1 VAIDQ
6 GGGRVG
12 GVRGVE
18 LVQEMRESYLVYAM
32 SVIVARALPDVRDGL
47 KPVQRRILYAMQD
60 QGMTPGASHQKCAAI
75 VGEVLKNYHPHGDIS
90 VYDTLVRLAQPWVM
104 RYPLVDGQGNF
115 GSPEGDPAAA
125 YRYTEARMAPIA
137 AEMLADIEKETVDF
151 IDNYAATKQEP
162 SVLPAAMPNLLVNG
176 ASGIAVG
183 MATSIP
189 PHNLTEVCNG
199 LVQLIDNPESSTEEL
214 MKLIPG
220 PDFPTGGIIY
230 ARDLAQVYGT
240 GHGRVVQRARVIFEE
255 SKAGREQIIV
265 TELPYQVNPSRVLQT
280 IAELVNERKL
290 EGIADL
296 RNETGRREGTRLVI
310 ELKRDAR
317 PYTVLNNLYKHTQLQ
332 STFSCILLALVDGR
346 PQVLSLRNILQHYL
360 EYRREVV
367 ERRTRHDLERA
378 RERAHIVEGLRIALQ
393 NLDEVIRL
401 IRAASDEATAQRQ
414 LEGRFNLSD
423 RQSKAIVDMR
433 LGRLTRLER
442 DKLEAEHAELLER
455 MTALEAILATRERLM
470 GVVREEL
477 LALRK
482 KYGDERRTEIT
493 YGDIELNEEDLI
505 PREQVVVTLTHRGY
519 IKRTPVTDYRS
530 QRRGGKGVMGAKRVG
545 EEDYVEHLQVAST
558 HSDMLFFTNRGRVFR
573 LRTHEVPDVSR
584 QAKGTAVINLVELD
598 QGERVTA
605 MLSVDAYSDETY
617 MVMATLRGHIKKT
630 PAAAYAS
637 VRRNGLIAMSLS
649 EGDEL
654 IWVRIS
660 TGGDQIL
667 LVTRQGK
674 ALRFSEKQVRP
685 MGRDTQGV
693 TAVRLRGNDL
703 VAGMDIVRPDSYVL
717 VVTQNGYGKLTPI
730 SDYPIKSRAI
740 QGVYTLDQHAISKV
754 GEIVGMN
761 IVDELSDEL
770 MLISTGGQII
780 RIPLE
785 GVRISGRQ
793 TRGVILMRLDDGDL
807 VGSIAGV
814 APPGDLEEE

>member
-1 VAIDQ
+1 MAEGQ
-6 GGGRVG
+6 GGGAG
-12 GVRGVE
+12 QLRGVE
-18 LVQEMRESYLVYAM
+18 LVSEMRESYLVYAM

-47 KPVQRRILYAMQD
+47 KPVQRRILYAMQE

-137 AEMLADIEKETVDF
+137 AEMVADIDKQTVDF
-151 IDNYAATKQEP
+151 VDNYSATKQEP
-162 SVLPAAMPNLLVNG
+162 AVLPSALPNLLVNG
-176 ASGIAVG
+176 AAGIAVG

-189 PHNLTEVCNG
+189 PHNLSEVCDG
-199 LVQLIDNPESSTEEL
+199 LVRLIDNPEASTEEL
-214 MKLIPG
+214 MRLIPG

-230 ARDLAQVYGT
+230 GKDLPQVYGT
-240 GHGRVVQRARVIFEE
+240 GHGRVVQRARVAFEE
-255 SKAGREQIIV
+255 SKSGREQIIV

-332 STFSCILLALVDGR
+332 SSFTCILLALVDGR
-346 PQVLSLRNILQHYL
+346 PQVLSLRSLLQHYL
-360 EYRREVV
+360 EHRREVV
-367 ERRTRHDLERA
+367 ERRTQHELERA
-378 RERAHIVEGLRIALQ
+378 RERAHIVEGLRICLQ

-401 IRAASDEATAQRQ
+401 IRAAPDEATAQRQ
-414 LEGRFNLSD
+414 MEERFGLTD

-442 DKLEAEHAELLER
+442 ERLEQEHRELMERIAELEEILSSRANLMAVVRAELL
-455 MTALEAILATRERLM
+455 T
-470 GVVREEL
+470 
-477 LALRK
+477 LRR
-482 KYGDERRTEIT
+482 KYGDARRTEISH
-493 YGDIELNEEDLI
+493 GDIELNEEDLI
-505 PREQVVVTLTHRGY
+505 PREQVVVTLTRRGY
-519 IKRTPVTDYRS
+519 IKRTPATDYRS
-530 QRRGGKGVMGAKRVG
+530 QRRGGKGVVGAKRVG
-545 EEDYVEHLQVAST
+545 DEDYVEFLQVAST

-573 LRTHEVPDVSR
+573 LRTHEIPDVSR
-584 QAKGTAVINLVELD
+584 QAKGTAVINLLEMD
-598 QGERVTA
+598 QGERVTS
-605 MLSVDAYSDETY
+605 MLSVDGYSEETF

-630 PAAAYAS
+630 PASAYSA
-637 VRRNGLIAMSLS
+637 VRRNGLIAMNLS

-654 IWVRIS
+654 NWVAVS
-660 TGGDQIL
+660 NGSDEIL
-667 LVTRQGK
+667 LVTRRGK
-674 ALRFSEKQVRP
+674 ALRFSERQVRP

-693 TAVRLRGNDL
+693 TGVRLQAGDL
-703 VAGMDIVRPDSYVL
+703 LAGMDLIRPGGHVL
-717 VVTQNGYGKLTPI
+717 VVTERGYGKLTPVA
-730 SDYPIKSRAI
+730 DYPVKNRAI

-754 GEIVGMN
+754 GEIVGTRM
-761 IVDELSDEL
+761 VQDLSEEL
-770 MLISTGGQII
+770 MLISTKGQII

-785 GVRISGRQ
+785 GIRISGRQ
-793 TRGVILMRLDDGDL
+793 TRGVILMRLEDSDL

-814 APPGDLEEE
+814 APPGDLEEA

>member
-1 VAIDQ
+1 MAEGQ
-6 GGGRVG
+6 GGGAG
-12 GVRGVE
+12 QLRGVE
-18 LVQEMRESYLVYAM
+18 LVTEMRESYLVYAM

-47 KPVQRRILYAMQD
+47 KPVQRRILYAMQE

-137 AEMLADIEKETVDF
+137 AEMVADIEKQTVDF
-151 IDNYAATKQEP
+151 VDNYSATKQEP
-162 SVLPAAMPNLLVNG
+162 AVLPSALPNLLVNG
-176 ASGIAVG
+176 AAGIAVG

-189 PHNLTEVCNG
+189 PHNLSEVCDG
-199 LVQLIDNPESSTEEL
+199 LVRLIDNPEASTEEL
-214 MKLIPG
+214 MRLIPG

-230 ARDLAQVYGT
+230 GKDLPQVYGT
-240 GHGRVVQRARVIFEE
+240 GHGRVVQRARVTFEE
-255 SKAGREQIIV
+255 SKSGREQIIV

-332 STFSCILLALVDGR
+332 SSFTCILLALVDGR
-346 PQVLSLRNILQHYL
+346 PQVLSLRSLLQHYL
-360 EYRREVV
+360 EHRREVV
-367 ERRTRHDLERA
+367 ERRTQHELERA
-378 RERAHIVEGLRIALQ
+378 RERAHIVEGLRICLQ

-401 IRAASDEATAQRQ
+401 IRAAPDEVTAQRQ
-414 LEGRFNLSD
+414 MEERFGLTD

-433 LGRLTRLER
+433 LDRLTRLER
-442 DKLEAEHAELLER
+442 ERLEQEHRELMERIAELEEILSSRANLMAVVRAELL
-455 MTALEAILATRERLM
+455 T
-470 GVVREEL
+470 
-477 LALRK
+477 LRR
-482 KYGDERRTEIT
+482 KYGDARRTEISH
-493 YGDIELNEEDLI
+493 GDIELNEEDLI
-505 PREQVVVTLTHRGY
+505 PREQVVVTLTRRGY
-519 IKRTPVTDYRS
+519 IKRTPATDYRS
-530 QRRGGKGVMGAKRVG
+530 QRRGGKGVVGAKRVG
-545 EEDYVEHLQVAST
+545 DEDYVEFLQVAST

-573 LRTHEVPDVSR
+573 LRTHEIPDVSR
-584 QAKGTAVINLVELD
+584 QAKGTAVINLLEMD
-598 QGERVTA
+598 QGERVTS
-605 MLSVDAYSDETY
+605 MLSVDGYSEETF

-630 PAAAYAS
+630 PASAYSA
-637 VRRNGLIAMSLS
+637 VRRNGLIAMNLS

-654 IWVRIS
+654 NWVAVS
-660 TGGDQIL
+660 NGSDEIL
-667 LVTRQGK
+667 LVTRRGK
-674 ALRFSEKQVRP
+674 ALRFSERQVRP

-693 TAVRLRGNDL
+693 TGVRLQAGDL
-703 VAGMDIVRPDSYVL
+703 LAGMDLIRPGGHVL
-717 VVTQNGYGKLTPI
+717 VVTERGYGKLTPVA
-730 SDYPIKSRAI
+730 DYPVKNRAI

-754 GEIVGMN
+754 GEIVGTRM
-761 IVDELSDEL
+761 VQDLSEEL
-770 MLISTGGQII
+770 MLISTKGQII

-785 GVRISGRQ
+785 GIRISGRQ
-793 TRGVILMRLDDGDL
+793 TRGVILMRLEDSDL

-814 APPGDLEEE
+814 APPGDLEEA

>member
-1 VAIDQ
+1 MAEGQ
-6 GGGRVG
+6 GGGAG
-12 GVRGVE
+12 QLRGVE
-18 LVQEMRESYLVYAM
+18 LVSEMRESYLVYAM

-47 KPVQRRILYAMQD
+47 KPVQRRILYAMQE

-137 AEMLADIEKETVDF
+137 AEMVADIEKQTVDF
-151 IDNYAATKQEP
+151 VDNYSATKQEP
-162 SVLPAAMPNLLVNG
+162 AVLPSALPNLLVNG
-176 ASGIAVG
+176 AAGIAVG

-189 PHNLTEVCNG
+189 PHNLSEVCDG
-199 LVQLIDNPESSTEEL
+199 LVRLIDNPEASTEEL
-214 MKLIPG
+214 MRLIPG

-230 ARDLAQVYGT
+230 GKDLPQVYGT
-240 GHGRVVQRARVIFEE
+240 GHGRVVQRARVTFEE
-255 SKAGREQIIV
+255 SKSGREQIIV

-332 STFSCILLALVDGR
+332 SSFTCILLALVDGR
-346 PQVLSLRNILQHYL
+346 PQVLSLRSLLQHYL
-360 EYRREVV
+360 EHRREVV
-367 ERRTRHDLERA
+367 ERRTQHELERA
-378 RERAHIVEGLRIALQ
+378 RERAHIVEGLRICLQ

-401 IRAASDEATAQRQ
+401 IRAAPDEATAQRQ
-414 LEGRFNLSD
+414 LEERFGLTD

-442 DKLEAEHAELLER
+442 ERLEQEHRELMERIGELEEILSSRANLMAVVRAELL
-455 MTALEAILATRERLM
+455 T
-470 GVVREEL
+470 
-477 LALRK
+477 LRR
-482 KYGDERRTEIT
+482 KYGDARRTEISH
-493 YGDIELNEEDLI
+493 GDIELNEEDLI
-505 PREQVVVTLTHRGY
+505 PREQVVVTLTRRGY
-519 IKRTPVTDYRS
+519 IKRTPATDYRS
-530 QRRGGKGVMGAKRVG
+530 QRRGGKGVVGAKRVG
-545 EEDYVEHLQVAST
+545 DEDYVEFLQVAST

-573 LRTHEVPDVSR
+573 LRTHEIPDVSR
-584 QAKGTAVINLVELD
+584 QAKGTAVINLLEMD
-598 QGERVTA
+598 QGERVTS
-605 MLSVDAYSDETY
+605 MLSVDGYSEETF

-630 PAAAYAS
+630 PASAYSA
-637 VRRNGLIAMSLS
+637 VRRNGLIAMNLS

-654 IWVRIS
+654 NWVAVS
-660 TGGDQIL
+660 NGSDEIL
-667 LVTRQGK
+667 LVTRRGK
-674 ALRFSEKQVRP
+674 ALRFSERQVRP

-693 TAVRLRGNDL
+693 TGVRLQAGDL
-703 VAGMDIVRPDSYVL
+703 LAGMDLIRPGGHVL
-717 VVTQNGYGKLTPI
+717 VVTERGYGKLTPVA
-730 SDYPIKSRAI
+730 DYPVKNRAI

-754 GEIVGMN
+754 GEIVGTRM
-761 IVDELSDEL
+761 VQDLSEEL
-770 MLISTGGQII
+770 MLISTKGQII

-785 GVRISGRQ
+785 GIRISGRQ
-793 TRGVILMRLDDGDL
+793 TRGVILMRLEDSDL

-814 APPGDLEEE
+814 APPGDLEEA

>member
-1 VAIDQ
+1 MAEGE
-6 GGGRVG
+6 GGGAG
-12 GVRGVE
+12 QLRGVE
-18 LVQEMRESYLVYAM
+18 LVSEMRESYLVYAM

-47 KPVQRRILYAMQD
+47 KPVQRRILYAMQE

-137 AEMLADIEKETVDF
+137 AEMVADIDKQTVDF
-151 IDNYAATKQEP
+151 VDNYSATKQEP
-162 SVLPAAMPNLLVNG
+162 AVLPSALPNLLVNG
-176 ASGIAVG
+176 AAGIAVG

-189 PHNLTEVCNG
+189 PHNLSEVCDG
-199 LVQLIDNPESSTEEL
+199 LVRLIDNPEASTEEL
-214 MKLIPG
+214 MRLIPG

-230 ARDLAQVYGT
+230 GKDLPQVYGT
-240 GHGRVVQRARVIFEE
+240 GHGRVVQRARVTFEE
-255 SKAGREQIIV
+255 SKSGREQIIV

-332 STFSCILLALVDGR
+332 SSFTCILLALVDGR
-346 PQVLSLRNILQHYL
+346 PQVLSLRSLLQHYL
-360 EYRREVV
+360 EHRREVV
-367 ERRTRHDLERA
+367 ERRTQHELERA
-378 RERAHIVEGLRIALQ
+378 RERAHIVEGLRICLQ

-401 IRAASDEATAQRQ
+401 IRAAPDEATAQRQ
-414 LEGRFNLSD
+414 MEQRFGLTD
-423 RQSKAIVDMR
+423 RQSKAVVDMR

-442 DKLEAEHAELLER
+442 ERLEQEHRELMERIAELEEILSSRANLMAVVRAELL
-455 MTALEAILATRERLM
+455 T
-470 GVVREEL
+470 
-477 LALRK
+477 LRR
-482 KYGDERRTEIT
+482 KYGDARRTEISH
-493 YGDIELNEEDLI
+493 GDIELNEEDLI
-505 PREQVVVTLTHRGY
+505 PREQVVVTLTRRGY
-519 IKRTPVTDYRS
+519 IKRTPATDYRS
-530 QRRGGKGVMGAKRVG
+530 QRRGGKGVVGAKRVG
-545 EEDYVEHLQVAST
+545 DEDYVEFLQVAST

-573 LRTHEVPDVSR
+573 LRTHEIPDVSR
-584 QAKGTAVINLVELD
+584 QAKGTAVINLLEMD
-598 QGERVTA
+598 QGERVTS
-605 MLSVDAYSDETY
+605 MLSVDGYSEETF

-630 PAAAYAS
+630 PAAAYAA
-637 VRRNGLIAMSLS
+637 VRRNGLIAMNLS

-654 IWVRIS
+654 NWVAVS
-660 TGGDQIL
+660 NGSDEIL
-667 LVTRQGK
+667 LVTRRGK
-674 ALRFSEKQVRP
+674 ALRFSERQVRP

-693 TAVRLRGNDL
+693 TGVRLQAGDL
-703 VAGMDIVRPDSYVL
+703 LAGMDLIRPGGHVL
-717 VVTQNGYGKLTPI
+717 VVTERGYGKLTPVA
-730 SDYPIKSRAI
+730 DYPVKNRAI

-754 GEIVGMN
+754 GEIVGTRM
-761 IVDELSDEL
+761 VEDLSEEL
-770 MLISTGGQII
+770 MLISTKGQII

-785 GVRISGRQ
+785 GIRISGRQ
-793 TRGVILMRLDDGDL
+793 TRGVILMRLEDSDL

-814 APPGDLEEE
+814 APPGDLEEA

>member
-1 VAIDQ
+1 MAINVE
-6 GGGRVG
+6 GGGTT
-12 GVRGVE
+12 RGVE
-18 LVQEMRESYLVYAM
+18 LVNEMRESYLVYAM

-47 KPVQRRILYAMQD
+47 KPVQRRILYAMQE

-137 AEMLADIEKETVDF
+137 AEMVADIEKNTVDF
-151 IDNYAATKQEP
+151 VDNYSASTTEP
-162 SVLPAAMPNLLVNG
+162 SVLPAALPNLLVNG
-176 ASGIAVG
+176 AAGIAVG

-189 PHNLTEVCNG
+189 PHNLTEVCDG
-199 LVQLIDNPESSTEEL
+199 LVRLIDNPEADTEEL
-214 MKLIPG
+214 MRLIPG
-220 PDFPTGGIIY
+220 PDFPTGGIVY
-230 ARDLAQVYGT
+230 GRDIPQVYGT
-240 GHGRVVQRARVIFEE
+240 GHGRVVQRARVAFEE
-255 SKAGREQIIV
+255 SKSGREQIIV

-280 IAELVNERKL
+280 IAELVNDRKL
-290 EGIADL
+290 EGIADI

-332 STFSCILLALVDGR
+332 SSFTCILLALVDGR
-346 PQVLSLRNILQHYL
+346 PQVLSLRAMLLHYL

-378 RERAHIVEGLRIALQ
+378 RERAHIVEGLRICLQ

-401 IRAASDEATAQRQ
+401 IRAAPDEATAQRQ
-414 LEGRFNLSD
+414 MEERFSLSE

-442 DKLEAEHAELLER
+442 DRLEEEHAELMLR
-455 MTALEAILATRERLM
+455 IAALEEILSTREKLM
-470 GVVREEL
+470 AVVREEL
-477 LALRK
+477 VALRK
-482 KYGDERRTEIT
+482 KYGDARRTEISH
-493 YGDIELNEEDLI
+493 GDIELNEEDLI

-519 IKRTPVTDYRS
+519 IKRTPTTDYRS

-545 EEDYVEHLQVAST
+545 EEDYVEFLRVAST

-573 LRTHEVPDVSR
+573 LRTHEIPDVSR
-584 QAKGTAVINLVELD
+584 QAKGTAVINLLEMD
-598 QGERVTA
+598 QGERVTS
-605 MLSVDAYSDETY
+605 MLSVDGYSDESY

-637 VRRNGLIAMSLS
+637 VRRNGLIAMNLS
-649 EGDEL
+649 DGDEL
-654 IWVRIS
+654 DWVKVS
-660 TGGDQIL
+660 TGGDDIL

-674 ALRFSEKQVRP
+674 ALRFNERQVRP

-693 TAVRLRGNDL
+693 TAVRLRQGDL
-703 VAGMDIVRPDSYVL
+703 VAGMDIVTEGGHLL
-717 VVTQNGYGKLTPI
+717 VVTERGFGKLTPVEE
-730 SDYPIKSRAI
+730 YPVKGRAI
-740 QGVYTLDQHAISKV
+740 QGVYTLDQHAIGKV
-754 GEIVGMN
+754 GEIVGARV
-761 IVDELSDEL
+761 VDDLTGEL
-770 MLISTGGQII
+770 MLISTKGQII

-785 GVRISGRQ
+785 GVRISSRQ
-793 TRGVILMRLDDGDL
+793 TRGVILMRLDEGDSI
-807 VGSIAGV
+807 GSIAGV
-814 APPGDLEEE
+814 APPGDLEED

>member
-1 VAIDQ
+1 MAEGQ
-6 GGGRVG
+6 GGGAG
-12 GVRGVE
+12 QLRGVE
-18 LVQEMRESYLVYAM
+18 LVSEMLESYLVYAM

-47 KPVQRRILYAMQD
+47 KPVQRRILYAMQE

-137 AEMLADIEKETVDF
+137 AEMVADIDKQTVDF
-151 IDNYAATKQEP
+151 VDNYSATKQEP
-162 SVLPAAMPNLLVNG
+162 AVLPSALPNLLVNG
-176 ASGIAVG
+176 AAGIAVG

-189 PHNLTEVCNG
+189 PHNLSEVCDG
-199 LVQLIDNPESSTEEL
+199 LVRLIDNPEASTEEL
-214 MKLIPG
+214 MRLIPG

-230 ARDLAQVYGT
+230 GKDLPQVYGT
-240 GHGRVVQRARVIFEE
+240 GHGRVVQRARVTFEE
-255 SKAGREQIIV
+255 SKSGREQIIV
-265 TELPYQVNPSRVLQT
+265 SELPYQVNPSRVLQT

-332 STFSCILLALVDGR
+332 SSFTCILLALVDGR
-346 PQVLSLRNILQHYL
+346 PQVLSLRSLLQHYL
-360 EYRREVV
+360 EHRREVV
-367 ERRTRHDLERA
+367 ERRTQHDLERA
-378 RERAHIVEGLRIALQ
+378 RERAHIVEGLRICLQ

-401 IRAASDEATAQRQ
+401 IRAAPDEVTAQRQ
-414 LEGRFNLSD
+414 MEERFGLTD

-442 DKLEAEHAELLER
+442 ERLEQEHRELMERIAELEEILSSRANLMAVVRAELL
-455 MTALEAILATRERLM
+455 T
-470 GVVREEL
+470 
-477 LALRK
+477 LRR
-482 KYGDERRTEIT
+482 KYGDARRTEISH
-493 YGDIELNEEDLI
+493 GDIELNEEDLI
-505 PREQVVVTLTHRGY
+505 PREQVVVTLTRRGY
-519 IKRTPVTDYRS
+519 IKRTPATDYRS
-530 QRRGGKGVMGAKRVG
+530 QRRGGKGVVGAKRVG
-545 EEDYVEHLQVAST
+545 DEDYVEFLQVAST

-573 LRTHEVPDVSR
+573 LRTHEIPDVSR
-584 QAKGTAVINLVELD
+584 QAKGTAVINLLEMD
-598 QGERVTA
+598 QGERVTS
-605 MLSVDAYSDETY
+605 MLSVDGYSEETF

-630 PAAAYAS
+630 PASAYSA
-637 VRRNGLIAMSLS
+637 VRRNGLIAMNLS

-654 IWVRIS
+654 NWVAVS
-660 TGGDQIL
+660 NGGDEIL
-667 LVTRQGK
+667 LVTRRGK
-674 ALRFSEKQVRP
+674 ALRFSERQVRP

-693 TAVRLRGNDL
+693 TGVRLQAGDL
-703 VAGMDIVRPDSYVL
+703 LAGMDLIRPGGHVL
-717 VVTQNGYGKLTPI
+717 VVTERGYGKLTPVA
-730 SDYPIKSRAI
+730 DYPIKNRAI

-754 GEIVGMN
+754 GEIVGTRM
-761 IVDELSDEL
+761 VQDLSEEL
-770 MLISTGGQII
+770 MLISTKGQII

-785 GVRISGRQ
+785 GIRISGRQ
-793 TRGVILMRLDDGDL
+793 TRGVILMRLEDSDL

-814 APPGDLEEE
+814 APPGDLEEA

>member
-1 VAIDQ
+1 MAINIE
-6 GGGRVG
+6 GGGG
-12 GVRGVE
+12 TTRGVE
-18 LVQEMRESYLVYAM
+18 LVSEMRESYLVYAM

-47 KPVQRRILYAMQD
+47 KPVQRRILYAMQE

-137 AEMLADIEKETVDF
+137 AEMVADIEKDTVDF
-151 IDNYAATKQEP
+151 IDNYSASTTEP
-162 SVLPAAMPNLLVNG
+162 AVLPAALPNLLVNG
-176 ASGIAVG
+176 AAGIAVG

-189 PHNLTEVCNG
+189 PHNLTEVCDG
-199 LVQLIDNPESSTEEL
+199 LVRLIDNPEADTEEL

-220 PDFPTGGIIY
+220 PDFPTGGIVYGKDIP
-230 ARDLAQVYGT
+230 QVYGT
-240 GHGRVVQRARVIFEE
+240 GHGRVVQRARVAFEE
-255 SKAGREQIIV
+255 SKSGREQIIV

-280 IAELVNERKL
+280 IAELVNGRKL
-290 EGIADL
+290 EGIADI

-332 STFSCILLALVDGR
+332 SSFTCILLALVDGR
-346 PQVLSLRNILQHYL
+346 PQVLSLRAMLLHYL

-378 RERAHIVEGLRIALQ
+378 RERAHIVEGLRICLQ

-401 IRAASDEATAQRQ
+401 IRAAPDEATAQRQ
-414 LEGRFNLSD
+414 MEERFSLSE

-442 DKLEAEHAELLER
+442 DRLEEEHADLMLR
-455 MTALEAILATRERLM
+455 IAALEEILSTRDKLM
-470 GVVREEL
+470 AVVRDEL
-477 LALRK
+477 VALRK
-482 KYGDERRTEIT
+482 KYGDARRTEISH
-493 YGDIELNEEDLI
+493 GDIELNEEDLI

-519 IKRTPVTDYRS
+519 IKRTPTTDYRS

-545 EEDYVEHLQVAST
+545 EEDYVEFLRVAST

-573 LRTHEVPDVSR
+573 LRTHEIPDVSR
-584 QAKGTAVINLVELD
+584 QAKGTAAINLLEMD
-598 QGERVTA
+598 QGERVTS
-605 MLSVDAYSDETY
+605 MLSVDGYSDESY
-617 MVMATLRGHIKKT
+617 MVMATLHGHIKKT

-637 VRRNGLIAMSLS
+637 VRRNGLIAMNLS
-649 EGDEL
+649 DGDEL
-654 IWVRIS
+654 DWVKVS
-660 TGGDQIL
+660 TGGDDIL

-674 ALRFSEKQVRP
+674 ALRFNERAVRP

-693 TAVRLRGNDL
+693 TAVRLRQGDL
-703 VAGMDIVRPDSYVL
+703 VAGMDIVTEGGHVL
-717 VVTQNGYGKLTPI
+717 VVTERGFGKLTPTQE
-730 SDYPIKSRAI
+730 YPVKGRAI
-740 QGVYTLDQHAISKV
+740 QGVYTLDQHAIGKV
-754 GEIVGMN
+754 GEIVGARV
-761 IVDELSDEL
+761 VDDLTGEL
-770 MLISTGGQII
+770 MLISTKGQII

-785 GVRISGRQ
+785 GVRISSRQ
-793 TRGVILMRLDDGDL
+793 TRGVILMRLDEGDSI
-807 VGSIAGV
+807 GSIAGV
-814 APPGDLEEE
+814 APPGDLEEA

>member
-1 VAIDQ
+1 MAEGQ
-6 GGGRVG
+6 GGGAG
-12 GVRGVE
+12 QLRGVE
-18 LVQEMRESYLVYAM
+18 LVSEMRESYLVYAM

-47 KPVQRRILYAMQD
+47 KPVQRRILYAMQE

-137 AEMLADIEKETVDF
+137 AEMVADIEKQTVDF
-151 IDNYAATKQEP
+151 VDNYSATKQEP
-162 SVLPAAMPNLLVNG
+162 AVLPSALPNLLVNG
-176 ASGIAVG
+176 AAGIAVG

-189 PHNLTEVCNG
+189 PHNLSEVCDG
-199 LVQLIDNPESSTEEL
+199 LVRLIDNPEASTEEL
-214 MKLIPG
+214 MRLIPG

-230 ARDLAQVYGT
+230 GKDLPQVYGT
-240 GHGRVVQRARVIFEE
+240 GHGRVVQRARVTFEE
-255 SKAGREQIIV
+255 SKSGREQIIV

-332 STFSCILLALVDGR
+332 SSFTCILLALVDGR
-346 PQVLSLRNILQHYL
+346 PQVLSLRSLLQHYL
-360 EYRREVV
+360 EHRREVV
-367 ERRTRHDLERA
+367 ERRTQHELERA
-378 RERAHIVEGLRIALQ
+378 RERAHIVEGLRICLQ

-401 IRAASDEATAQRQ
+401 IRAAPDEVTAQRQ
-414 LEGRFNLSD
+414 MEERFGLTD

-433 LGRLTRLER
+433 LDRLTRLER
-442 DKLEAEHAELLER
+442 ERLEQEHRELMERIAELEEILSSRANLMAVVRAELL
-455 MTALEAILATRERLM
+455 T
-470 GVVREEL
+470 
-477 LALRK
+477 LRR
-482 KYGDERRTEIT
+482 KYGDARRTEISH
-493 YGDIELNEEDLI
+493 GDIELNEEDLI
-505 PREQVVVTLTHRGY
+505 PREQVVVTLTRRGY
-519 IKRTPVTDYRS
+519 IKRTPATDYRS
-530 QRRGGKGVMGAKRVG
+530 QRRGGKGVVGAKRVG
-545 EEDYVEHLQVAST
+545 DEDYVEFLQVAST

-573 LRTHEVPDVSR
+573 LRTHEIPDVSR
-584 QAKGTAVINLVELD
+584 QAKGTAVINLLEMD
-598 QGERVTA
+598 QGERVTS
-605 MLSVDAYSDETY
+605 MLSVDGYSEETF

-630 PAAAYAS
+630 PASAYSA
-637 VRRNGLIAMSLS
+637 VRRNGLIAMNLS

-654 IWVRIS
+654 NWVAVS
-660 TGGDQIL
+660 NGSDEIL
-667 LVTRQGK
+667 LVTRRGK
-674 ALRFSEKQVRP
+674 ALRFSERQVRP

-693 TAVRLRGNDL
+693 TGVRLQAGDL
-703 VAGMDIVRPDSYVL
+703 LAGMDLIRPGGHVL
-717 VVTQNGYGKLTPI
+717 VVTERGYGKLTPVA
-730 SDYPIKSRAI
+730 DYPVKNRAI

-754 GEIVGMN
+754 GEIVGTRM
-761 IVDELSDEL
+761 VQDLSEEL
-770 MLISTGGQII
+770 MLISTKGQII

-785 GVRISGRQ
+785 GIRISGRQ
-793 TRGVILMRLDDGDL
+793 TRGVILMRLEDSDL

-814 APPGDLEEE
+814 APPGDLEEA

>member
-1 VAIDQ
+1 MAVDQ
-6 GGGRVG
+6 GGGAG
-12 GVRGVE
+12 QVRGVE
-18 LVQEMRESYLVYAM
+18 LVSEMRESYLVYAM

-47 KPVQRRILYAMQD
+47 KPVQRRILYAMQE

-137 AEMLADIEKETVDF
+137 AEMVADIDKQTVDF
-151 IDNYAATKQEP
+151 VDNYSATKQEP
-162 SVLPAAMPNLLVNG
+162 AVLPSALPNLLVNG
-176 ASGIAVG
+176 AAGIAVG

-189 PHNLTEVCNG
+189 PHNLSEVCDG
-199 LVQLIDNPESSTEEL
+199 LVRLIDNPEASTEEL
-214 MKLIPG
+214 MRLIPV

-230 ARDLAQVYGT
+230 GKDLPQVYGT
-240 GHGRVVQRARVIFEE
+240 GHGRVVQRARVAFEE
-255 SKAGREQIIV
+255 SKSGREQIIV
-265 TELPYQVNPSRVLQT
+265 TQLPYQVNPSRVLQT

-332 STFSCILLALVDGR
+332 SSFTCILLALVDGR
-346 PQVLSLRNILQHYL
+346 PQVLSLRSLLQHYL
-360 EYRREVV
+360 EHRREVV
-367 ERRTRHDLERA
+367 ERRTQHELERA
-378 RERAHIVEGLRIALQ
+378 RERAHIVEGLRICLQ

-401 IRAASDEATAQRQ
+401 IRAAPDEATAQRQ
-414 LEGRFNLSD
+414 MEERFGLTD

-442 DKLEAEHAELLER
+442 ERLEQEHRELMERISELEEILSSRANLMAVVRAELL
-455 MTALEAILATRERLM
+455 T
-470 GVVREEL
+470 
-477 LALRK
+477 LRR
-482 KYGDERRTEIT
+482 KYGDARRTEISH
-493 YGDIELNEEDLI
+493 GDIELNEEDLI
-505 PREQVVVTLTHRGY
+505 PREQVVVTLTRRGY
-519 IKRTPVTDYRS
+519 IKRTPATDYRS
-530 QRRGGKGVMGAKRVG
+530 QRRGGKGVVGAKRVG
-545 EEDYVEHLQVAST
+545 DEDYVEFLQVAST

-573 LRTHEVPDVSR
+573 LRTHEIPDVSR
-584 QAKGTAVINLVELD
+584 QAKGTAVINLLEMD
-598 QGERVTA
+598 QGERVTS
-605 MLSVDAYSDETY
+605 MLSVDGYSEETF

-630 PAAAYAS
+630 PASAYAA
-637 VRRNGLIAMSLS
+637 VRRNGLIAMNLS

-654 IWVRIS
+654 NWVAVS
-660 TGGDQIL
+660 NGSDEIL
-667 LVTRQGK
+667 LVTRRGK
-674 ALRFSEKQVRP
+674 ALRFSERQVRP

-693 TAVRLRGNDL
+693 TGVRLQAGDL
-703 VAGMDIVRPDSYVL
+703 LAGMDLIRPGGHVL
-717 VVTQNGYGKLTPI
+717 VVTERGFGKLTPVA
-730 SDYPIKSRAI
+730 DYPVKNRAI

-754 GEIVGMN
+754 GEIVGTRM
-761 IVDELSDEL
+761 VEDLSKEL
-770 MLISTGGQII
+770 MLISTKGQII

-785 GVRISGRQ
+785 GIRISGRQ
-793 TRGVILMRLDDGDL
+793 TRGVILMRLEDSDL

-814 APPGDLEEE
+814 APPGDLEEA

>member
-1 VAIDQ
+1 MAEGQ
-6 GGGRVG
+6 GGGAG
-12 GVRGVE
+12 QLRGVE
-18 LVQEMRESYLVYAM
+18 LVSEMRESYLVYAM

-47 KPVQRRILYAMQD
+47 KPVQRRILYAMQE

-137 AEMLADIEKETVDF
+137 AEMVADIDKQTVDF
-151 IDNYAATKQEP
+151 VDNYSATKQEP
-162 SVLPAAMPNLLVNG
+162 AVLPSALPNLLVNG
-176 ASGIAVG
+176 AAGIAVG

-189 PHNLTEVCNG
+189 PHNLSEVCDG
-199 LVQLIDNPESSTEEL
+199 LVRLIDNPEASTEEL
-214 MKLIPG
+214 MRLIPG

-230 ARDLAQVYGT
+230 GKDLPQVYGT
-240 GHGRVVQRARVIFEE
+240 GHGRVVQRARVTFEE
-255 SKAGREQIIV
+255 SKSGREQIIV
-265 TELPYQVNPSRVLQT
+265 SELPYQVNPSRVLQT

-332 STFSCILLALVDGR
+332 SSFTCILLALVDGR
-346 PQVLSLRNILQHYL
+346 PQVLSLRSLLQHYL
-360 EYRREVV
+360 EHRREVV
-367 ERRTRHDLERA
+367 ERRTQHDLERA
-378 RERAHIVEGLRIALQ
+378 RERAHIVEGLRICLQ

-401 IRAASDEATAQRQ
+401 IRAAPDEVTAQRQ
-414 LEGRFNLSD
+414 MEERFGLTD

-442 DKLEAEHAELLER
+442 ERLEQEHRELMERIAELEEILSSRANLMAVVRAELL
-455 MTALEAILATRERLM
+455 T
-470 GVVREEL
+470 
-477 LALRK
+477 LRR
-482 KYGDERRTEIT
+482 KYGDARRTEISH
-493 YGDIELNEEDLI
+493 GDIELNEEDLI
-505 PREQVVVTLTHRGY
+505 PREQVVVTLTRRGY
-519 IKRTPVTDYRS
+519 IKRTPATDYRS
-530 QRRGGKGVMGAKRVG
+530 QRRGGKGVVGAKRVG
-545 EEDYVEHLQVAST
+545 DEDYVEFLQVAST

-573 LRTHEVPDVSR
+573 LRTHEIPDVSR
-584 QAKGTAVINLVELD
+584 QAKGTAVINLLEMD
-598 QGERVTA
+598 QGERVTS
-605 MLSVDAYSDETY
+605 MLSVDGYSEETF

-630 PAAAYAS
+630 PAAAYAA
-637 VRRNGLIAMSLS
+637 VRRNGLIAMNLS

-654 IWVRIS
+654 NWVAVS
-660 TGGDQIL
+660 NGSDEIL
-667 LVTRQGK
+667 LVTRRGK
-674 ALRFSEKQVRP
+674 ALRFSERQVRP

-693 TAVRLRGNDL
+693 TGVRLQAGDL
-703 VAGMDIVRPDSYVL
+703 LAGMDLIRPGGHVL
-717 VVTQNGYGKLTPI
+717 VVTERGYGKLTPVA
-730 SDYPIKSRAI
+730 DYPVKNRAI

-754 GEIVGMN
+754 GEIVGTRM
-761 IVDELSDEL
+761 VEDLSEEL
-770 MLISTGGQII
+770 MLISTKGQII

-785 GVRISGRQ
+785 GIRISGRQ
-793 TRGVILMRLDDGDL
+793 TRGVILMRLEDSDL

-814 APPGDLEEE
+814 APPGDLEEA

>member
-1 VAIDQ
+1 MAEGQ
-6 GGGRVG
+6 GGGAG
-12 GVRGVE
+12 QLRGVE
-18 LVQEMRESYLVYAM
+18 LVSEMLESYLVYAM

-47 KPVQRRILYAMQD
+47 KPVQRRILYAMQE

-137 AEMLADIEKETVDF
+137 AEMVADIDKQTVDF
-151 IDNYAATKQEP
+151 VDNYSATKQEP
-162 SVLPAAMPNLLVNG
+162 AVLPSALPNLLVNG
-176 ASGIAVG
+176 AAGIAVG

-189 PHNLTEVCNG
+189 PHNLSEVCDG
-199 LVQLIDNPESSTEEL
+199 LVRLIDNPEASTEEL
-214 MKLIPG
+214 MRLIPG

-230 ARDLAQVYGT
+230 GKDLPQVYGT
-240 GHGRVVQRARVIFEE
+240 GHGRVVQRARVTFEE
-255 SKAGREQIIV
+255 SKSGREQIIV
-265 TELPYQVNPSRVLQT
+265 SELPYQVNPSRVLQT

-332 STFSCILLALVDGR
+332 SSFTCILLALVDGR
-346 PQVLSLRNILQHYL
+346 PQVLSLRSLLQHYL
-360 EYRREVV
+360 EHRREVV
-367 ERRTRHDLERA
+367 ERRTQHELERA
-378 RERAHIVEGLRIALQ
+378 RERAHIVEGLRICLQ

-401 IRAASDEATAQRQ
+401 IRAAPDEVTAQRQ
-414 LEGRFNLSD
+414 MEERFGLTD

-442 DKLEAEHAELLER
+442 ERLEQEHRELMERIAELEEILSSRANLMAVVRAELL
-455 MTALEAILATRERLM
+455 T
-470 GVVREEL
+470 
-477 LALRK
+477 LRR
-482 KYGDERRTEIT
+482 KYGDARRTEISH
-493 YGDIELNEEDLI
+493 GDIELNEEDLI
-505 PREQVVVTLTHRGY
+505 PREQVVVTLTRRGY
-519 IKRTPVTDYRS
+519 IKRTPATDYRS
-530 QRRGGKGVMGAKRVG
+530 QRRGGKGVVGAKRVG
-545 EEDYVEHLQVAST
+545 DEDYVEFLQVAST

-573 LRTHEVPDVSR
+573 LRTHEIPDVSR
-584 QAKGTAVINLVELD
+584 QAKGTAVINLLEMD
-598 QGERVTA
+598 QGERVTS
-605 MLSVDAYSDETY
+605 MLSVDGYSEETF

-630 PAAAYAS
+630 PASAYSA
-637 VRRNGLIAMSLS
+637 VRRNGLIAMNLS

-654 IWVRIS
+654 NWVAVS
-660 TGGDQIL
+660 NGGDEIL
-667 LVTRQGK
+667 LVTRRGK
-674 ALRFSEKQVRP
+674 ALRFSERQVRP

-693 TAVRLRGNDL
+693 TGVRLQAGDL
-703 VAGMDIVRPDSYVL
+703 LAGMDLIRPGGHVL
-717 VVTQNGYGKLTPI
+717 VVTERGYGKLTPVA
-730 SDYPIKSRAI
+730 DYPIKNRAI

-754 GEIVGMN
+754 GEIVGTRM
-761 IVDELSDEL
+761 VQDLSEEL
-770 MLISTGGQII
+770 MLISTKGQII

-785 GVRISGRQ
+785 GIRISGRQ
-793 TRGVILMRLDDGDL
+793 TRGVILMRLEDSDL

-814 APPGDLEEE
+814 APPGDLEEA

>member
-1 VAIDQ
+1 MAEGQ
-6 GGGRVG
+6 GGGAG
-12 GVRGVE
+12 QLRGVE
-18 LVQEMRESYLVYAM
+18 LVSEMRESYLVYAM

-47 KPVQRRILYAMQD
+47 KPVQRRILYAMQE

-137 AEMLADIEKETVDF
+137 AEMVADIEKQTVDF
-151 IDNYAATKQEP
+151 VDNYSATKQEP
-162 SVLPAAMPNLLVNG
+162 AVLPSALPNLLVNG
-176 ASGIAVG
+176 AAGIAVG

-189 PHNLTEVCNG
+189 PHNLSEVCDG
-199 LVQLIDNPESSTEEL
+199 LVRLIDNPEASTEEL
-214 MKLIPG
+214 MRLIPG

-230 ARDLAQVYGT
+230 GKDLPQVYGT
-240 GHGRVVQRARVIFEE
+240 GHGRVVQRARVTFEE
-255 SKAGREQIIV
+255 SKSGREQIIV

-332 STFSCILLALVDGR
+332 SSFTCILLALVDGR
-346 PQVLSLRNILQHYL
+346 PQVLSLRSLLQHYL
-360 EYRREVV
+360 EHRREVV
-367 ERRTRHDLERA
+367 ERRTQHELERA
-378 RERAHIVEGLRIALQ
+378 RERAHIVEGLRICLQ

-401 IRAASDEATAQRQ
+401 IRAAPDEATAQRQ
-414 LEGRFNLSD
+414 LEERFGLTD

-442 DKLEAEHAELLER
+442 DRLEQEHRELMERIGELEEILSSRANLMAVVRAELL
-455 MTALEAILATRERLM
+455 T
-470 GVVREEL
+470 
-477 LALRK
+477 LRR
-482 KYGDERRTEIT
+482 KYGDARRTEISH
-493 YGDIELNEEDLI
+493 GDIELNEEDLI
-505 PREQVVVTLTHRGY
+505 PREQVVVTLTRRGY
-519 IKRTPVTDYRS
+519 IKRTPATDYRS
-530 QRRGGKGVMGAKRVG
+530 QRRGGKGVVGAKRVG
-545 EEDYVEHLQVAST
+545 DEDYVEFLQVAST

-573 LRTHEVPDVSR
+573 LRTHEIPDVSR
-584 QAKGTAVINLVELD
+584 QAKGTAVINLLEMD
-598 QGERVTA
+598 QGERVTS
-605 MLSVDAYSDETY
+605 MLSVDGYSEETF

-630 PAAAYAS
+630 PASAYSA
-637 VRRNGLIAMSLS
+637 VRRNGLIAMNLS

-654 IWVRIS
+654 NWVAVS
-660 TGGDQIL
+660 NGSDEIL
-667 LVTRQGK
+667 LVTRRGK
-674 ALRFSEKQVRP
+674 ALRFSERQVRP

-693 TAVRLRGNDL
+693 TGVRLQAGDL
-703 VAGMDIVRPDSYVL
+703 LAGMDLIRPGGHVL
-717 VVTQNGYGKLTPI
+717 VVTERGYGKLTPVA
-730 SDYPIKSRAI
+730 DYPVKNRAI

-754 GEIVGMN
+754 GEIVGTRM
-761 IVDELSDEL
+761 VQDLSEEL
-770 MLISTGGQII
+770 MLISTKGQII

-785 GVRISGRQ
+785 GIRISGRQ
-793 TRGVILMRLDDGDL
+793 TRGVILMRLEDSDL

-814 APPGDLEEE
+814 APPGDLEEA

>member
-1 VAIDQ
+1 MAEGQ
-6 GGGRVG
+6 GGGAG
-12 GVRGVE
+12 QLRGVE
-18 LVQEMRESYLVYAM
+18 LVSEMRESYLVYAM

-47 KPVQRRILYAMQD
+47 KPVQRRILYAMQE

-137 AEMLADIEKETVDF
+137 AEMVADIDKQTVDF
-151 IDNYAATKQEP
+151 VDNYSATKQEP
-162 SVLPAAMPNLLVNG
+162 AVLPSALPNLLVNG
-176 ASGIAVG
+176 AAGIAVG

-189 PHNLTEVCNG
+189 PHNLSEVCDG
-199 LVQLIDNPESSTEEL
+199 LVRLIDNPEASTEEL
-214 MKLIPG
+214 MRLIPG

-230 ARDLAQVYGT
+230 GKDLPQVYGT
-240 GHGRVVQRARVIFEE
+240 GHGRVVQRARVTFEE
-255 SKAGREQIIV
+255 SKSGREQIIV
-265 TELPYQVNPSRVLQT
+265 TQLPYQVNPSRVLQT

-332 STFSCILLALVDGR
+332 SSFTCILLALVDGR
-346 PQVLSLRNILQHYL
+346 PQVLSLRSLLQHYL
-360 EYRREVV
+360 EHRREVV
-367 ERRTRHDLERA
+367 ERRTQHELERA
-378 RERAHIVEGLRIALQ
+378 RERAHIVEGLRICLQ

-401 IRAASDEATAQRQ
+401 IRAAPDEATAQRQ
-414 LEGRFNLSD
+414 MEERFGLTD

-442 DKLEAEHAELLER
+442 ERLEQEHRELMERITELEEILSSRANLMAVVRAELL
-455 MTALEAILATRERLM
+455 T
-470 GVVREEL
+470 
-477 LALRK
+477 LRR
-482 KYGDERRTEIT
+482 KYGDARRTEISH
-493 YGDIELNEEDLI
+493 GDIELNEEDLI
-505 PREQVVVTLTHRGY
+505 PREQVVVTLTRRGY
-519 IKRTPVTDYRS
+519 IKRTPATDYRS
-530 QRRGGKGVMGAKRVG
+530 QRRGGKGVVGARRVG
-545 EEDYVEHLQVAST
+545 DEDYVEFLQVAST

-573 LRTHEVPDVSR
+573 LRTHEIPDVSR
-584 QAKGTAVINLVELD
+584 HAKGTAVINLLEMD
-598 QGERVTA
+598 QGERVTS
-605 MLSVDAYSDETY
+605 MLSVDGYSEETF

-630 PAAAYAS
+630 PASAYAA
-637 VRRNGLIAMSLS
+637 VRRNGLIAMNLS

-654 IWVRIS
+654 NWVAVS
-660 TGGDQIL
+660 NGGDEIL
-667 LVTRQGK
+667 LVTRRGK
-674 ALRFSEKQVRP
+674 ALRFSERQVRP

-693 TAVRLRGNDL
+693 TGVRLQAGDL
-703 VAGMDIVRPDSYVL
+703 LAGMDLIRPGGHVL
-717 VVTQNGYGKLTPI
+717 VVTERGYGKLTPVA
-730 SDYPIKSRAI
+730 DYPVKNRAI

-754 GEIVGMN
+754 GEIVGTRM
-761 IVDELSDEL
+761 VQDLSEEL
-770 MLISTGGQII
+770 MLISTKGQII

-785 GVRISGRQ
+785 GIRISGRQ
-793 TRGVILMRLDDGDL
+793 TRGVILMRLEDSDL

-814 APPGDLEEE
+814 APPGDLEEA

>member
-1 VAIDQ
+1 MAEGP
-6 GGGRVG
+6 GGGAG
-12 GVRGVE
+12 QLRGVE
-18 LVQEMRESYLVYAM
+18 LVSEMRESYLVYAM

-47 KPVQRRILYAMQD
+47 KPVQRRILYAMQE

-137 AEMLADIEKETVDF
+137 AEMVADIDKQTVDF
-151 IDNYAATKQEP
+151 VDNYSATKQEP
-162 SVLPAAMPNLLVNG
+162 AVLPSALPNLLVNG
-176 ASGIAVG
+176 AAGIAVG

-189 PHNLTEVCNG
+189 PHNLSEVCDG
-199 LVQLIDNPESSTEEL
+199 LVRLIDNPEASTEEL
-214 MKLIPG
+214 MRLIPG

-230 ARDLAQVYGT
+230 GKDLPQVYGT
-240 GHGRVVQRARVIFEE
+240 GHGRVVQRARVTFEE
-255 SKAGREQIIV
+255 SKSGREQIIV
-265 TELPYQVNPSRVLQT
+265 TQLPYQVNPSRVLQT

-332 STFSCILLALVDGR
+332 SSFTCILLALVDGR
-346 PQVLSLRNILQHYL
+346 PQVLSLRSLLQHYL
-360 EYRREVV
+360 EHRREVV
-367 ERRTRHDLERA
+367 ERRTQHELERA
-378 RERAHIVEGLRIALQ
+378 RERAHIVEGLRICLQ

-401 IRAASDEATAQRQ
+401 IRAAPDEATAQRQ
-414 LEGRFNLSD
+414 MEERFGLTD

-442 DKLEAEHAELLER
+442 ERLEQEHRELMERISELEEILSSRANLMAVVRAELL
-455 MTALEAILATRERLM
+455 T
-470 GVVREEL
+470 
-477 LALRK
+477 LRR
-482 KYGDERRTEIT
+482 KYGDARRTEISH
-493 YGDIELNEEDLI
+493 GDIELNEEDLI
-505 PREQVVVTLTHRGY
+505 PREQVVVTLTRRGY
-519 IKRTPVTDYRS
+519 IKRTPATDYRS
-530 QRRGGKGVMGAKRVG
+530 QRRGGKGVVGAKRVG
-545 EEDYVEHLQVAST
+545 DEDYVEFLQVAST

-573 LRTHEVPDVSR
+573 LRTHEIPDVSR
-584 QAKGTAVINLVELD
+584 QAKGTAVINLLEMD
-598 QGERVTA
+598 QGERVTS
-605 MLSVDAYSDETY
+605 MLSVDGYSEETF

-630 PAAAYAS
+630 PASAYAA
-637 VRRNGLIAMSLS
+637 VRRNGLIAMNLS

-654 IWVRIS
+654 NWVAVS
-660 TGGDQIL
+660 NGSDEIL
-667 LVTRQGK
+667 LVTRRGK
-674 ALRFSEKQVRP
+674 ALRFSERQVRP

-693 TAVRLRGNDL
+693 TGVRLQAGDL
-703 VAGMDIVRPDSYVL
+703 LAGMDLIRPGGHVL
-717 VVTQNGYGKLTPI
+717 VVTERGFGKLTPVA
-730 SDYPIKSRAI
+730 DYPVKNRAI

-754 GEIVGMN
+754 GEIVGTRM
-761 IVDELSDEL
+761 VEDLSKEL
-770 MLISTGGQII
+770 MLISTKGQII

-785 GVRISGRQ
+785 GIRISGRQ
-793 TRGVILMRLDDGDL
+793 TRGVILMRLEDSDL

-814 APPGDLEEE
+814 APPGDLEEA

>member
-1 VAIDQ
+1 MAEGQ
-6 GGGRVG
+6 GGGAG
-12 GVRGVE
+12 QLRGVE
-18 LVQEMRESYLVYAM
+18 LVSEMRESYLVYAM

-47 KPVQRRILYAMQD
+47 KPVQRRILYAMQE

-137 AEMLADIEKETVDF
+137 AEMVADIDKQTVDF
-151 IDNYAATKQEP
+151 VDNYSATKQEP
-162 SVLPAAMPNLLVNG
+162 AVLPSALPNLLVNG
-176 ASGIAVG
+176 AAGIAVG

-189 PHNLTEVCNG
+189 PHNLSEVCDG
-199 LVQLIDNPESSTEEL
+199 LVRLIDNPEASTEEL
-214 MKLIPG
+214 MRLIPG

-230 ARDLAQVYGT
+230 GKDLPQVYGT
-240 GHGRVVQRARVIFEE
+240 GHGRVVQRARVTFEE
-255 SKAGREQIIV
+255 SKSGREQIIV
-265 TELPYQVNPSRVLQT
+265 SELPYQVNPSRVLQT

-332 STFSCILLALVDGR
+332 SSFTCILLALVDGR
-346 PQVLSLRNILQHYL
+346 PQVLSLRSLLQHYL
-360 EYRREVV
+360 EHRREVV
-367 ERRTRHDLERA
+367 ERRTQHELERA
-378 RERAHIVEGLRIALQ
+378 RERAHIVEGLRICLQ

-401 IRAASDEATAQRQ
+401 IRAAPDEVTAQRQ
-414 LEGRFNLSD
+414 MEERFGLTD

-442 DKLEAEHAELLER
+442 ERLEQEHRELMERIAELEEILSSRANLMAVVRAELL
-455 MTALEAILATRERLM
+455 T
-470 GVVREEL
+470 
-477 LALRK
+477 LRR
-482 KYGDERRTEIT
+482 KYGDARRTEISH
-493 YGDIELNEEDLI
+493 GDIELNEEDLI
-505 PREQVVVTLTHRGY
+505 PREQVVVTLTRRGY
-519 IKRTPVTDYRS
+519 IKRTPATDYRS
-530 QRRGGKGVMGAKRVG
+530 QRRGGKGVVGAKRVG
-545 EEDYVEHLQVAST
+545 DEDYVEFLQVAST

-573 LRTHEVPDVSR
+573 LRTHEIPDVSR
-584 QAKGTAVINLVELD
+584 QAKGTAVINLLEMD
-598 QGERVTA
+598 QGERVTS
-605 MLSVDAYSDETY
+605 MLSVDGYSEETF

-630 PAAAYAS
+630 PASAYSA
-637 VRRNGLIAMSLS
+637 VRRNGLIAMNLS

-654 IWVRIS
+654 NWVAVS
-660 TGGDQIL
+660 NGGDEIL
-667 LVTRQGK
+667 LVTRRGK
-674 ALRFSEKQVRP
+674 ALRFSERQVRP

-693 TAVRLRGNDL
+693 TGVRLQAGDL
-703 VAGMDIVRPDSYVL
+703 LAGMDLIRPGGHVL
-717 VVTQNGYGKLTPI
+717 VVTERGYGKLTPVA
-730 SDYPIKSRAI
+730 DYPIKNRAI

-754 GEIVGMN
+754 GEIVGTRM
-761 IVDELSDEL
+761 VQDLSEEL
-770 MLISTGGQII
+770 MLISTKGQII

-785 GVRISGRQ
+785 GIRISGRQ
-793 TRGVILMRLDDGDL
+793 TRGVILMRLEDSDL

-814 APPGDLEEE
+814 APPGDLEEA

>member
-1 VAIDQ
+1 MSVNQ
-6 GGGRVG
+6 GGGAG
-12 GVRGVE
+12 QVRGVE
-18 LVQEMRESYLVYAM
+18 LVSEMRESYLVYAM

-137 AEMLADIEKETVDF
+137 AEMVADIDKDTVDF
-151 IDNYAATKQEP
+151 GDNYSASKQEP
-162 SVLPAAMPNLLVNG
+162 LVLPSAIPNLLVNG
-176 ASGIAVG
+176 AAGIAVG

-189 PHNLTEVCNG
+189 PHNLSEVCDG
-199 LVQLIDNPESSTEEL
+199 LVRLIDNPEASTEEL
-214 MKLIPG
+214 MRLIPG

-230 ARDLAQVYGT
+230 GKDLPQVYGT
-240 GHGRVVQRARVIFEE
+240 GHGRVVQRARVAFEE
-255 SKAGREQIIV
+255 SKSGREQIIV
-265 TELPYQVNPSRVLQT
+265 TQLPYQVNPSRVLQT

-332 STFSCILLALVDGR
+332 SSFTCILLALVDGR
-346 PQVLSLRNILQHYL
+346 PQVLSLRAMLQHYL
-360 EYRREVV
+360 EHRREVV
-367 ERRTRHDLERA
+367 ERRTRHELERA
-378 RERAHIVEGLRIALQ
+378 RERAHIVEGLRICLQ

-401 IRAASDEATAQRQ
+401 IRAAPDEATAQRQ
-414 LEGRFNLSD
+414 MEERFGLTD

-442 DKLEAEHAELLER
+442 ERLEEEHRELMERIAELEEILSSRANLMAVVRAELLTIR
-455 MTALEAILATRERLM
+455 R
-470 GVVREEL
+470 
-477 LALRK
+477 
-482 KYGDERRTEIT
+482 KYGDARRTEISH
-493 YGDIELNEEDLI
+493 GDIELNEEDLI

-519 IKRTPVTDYRS
+519 IKRTPATDYRS

-545 EEDYVEHLQVAST
+545 EEDYVEFLQVAST

-573 LRTHEVPDVSR
+573 LRTHEIPDVSR
-584 QAKGTAVINLVELD
+584 QAKGTAVINLLEMD
-598 QGERVTA
+598 QGERVTS
-605 MLSVDAYSDETY
+605 MLSVDGYSDESY

-630 PAAAYAS
+630 PSAAYAT
-637 VRRNGLIAMSLS
+637 VRRNGLIAMNLS

-654 IWVRIS
+654 NWVTVS
-660 TGGDQIL
+660 TGGDEIL
-667 LVTRQGK
+667 LVTRRGK
-674 ALRFSEKQVRP
+674 ALRFSEHQVRP

-693 TAVRLRGNDL
+693 TGVRLLGQDL
-703 VAGMDIVRPDSYVL
+703 VAGMDLIRPGGHVL
-717 VVTQNGYGKLTPI
+717 VVTEKGYGKLTPVD
-730 SDYPIKSRAI
+730 DYPVKNRAI
-740 QGVYTLDQHAISKV
+740 QGVYTLDQNAISKV
-754 GEIVGMN
+754 GEIVGTRMVQD
-761 IVDELSDEL
+761 ISEEL
-770 MLISTGGQII
+770 MLISAKGQII

-785 GVRISGRQ
+785 GVRISARQ
-793 TRGVILMRLDDGDL
+793 TRGVILMRLEDGDL

-814 APPGDLEEE
+814 APPGDLEET

>member
-1 VAIDQ
+1 MAEGQ
-6 GGGRVG
+6 GGGAG
-12 GVRGVE
+12 QLRGVE
-18 LVQEMRESYLVYAM
+18 LVSEMRESYLVYAM

-47 KPVQRRILYAMQD
+47 KPVQRRILYAMQE

-137 AEMLADIEKETVDF
+137 AEMVADIDKQTVDF
-151 IDNYAATKQEP
+151 VDNYSATKQEP
-162 SVLPAAMPNLLVNG
+162 AVLPSALPNLLVNG
-176 ASGIAVG
+176 AAGIAVG

-189 PHNLTEVCNG
+189 PHNLSEVCDG
-199 LVQLIDNPESSTEEL
+199 LVRLIDNPEASTEEL
-214 MKLIPG
+214 MRLIPG

-230 ARDLAQVYGT
+230 GKDLPQVYGT
-240 GHGRVVQRARVIFEE
+240 GHGRVVQRARVTFEE
-255 SKAGREQIIV
+255 SKSGREQIIV

-332 STFSCILLALVDGR
+332 SSFTCILLALVDGR
-346 PQVLSLRNILQHYL
+346 PQVLSLRSLLQHYL
-360 EYRREVV
+360 EHRREVV
-367 ERRTRHDLERA
+367 ERRTQHELERA
-378 RERAHIVEGLRIALQ
+378 RERAHIVEGLRICLQ

-401 IRAASDEATAQRQ
+401 IRAAPDEATAQRQ
-414 LEGRFNLSD
+414 MEERFGLTD

-442 DKLEAEHAELLER
+442 ERLEQEHRELMERIAELEEILSSRANLMAVVRAELL
-455 MTALEAILATRERLM
+455 T
-470 GVVREEL
+470 
-477 LALRK
+477 LRR
-482 KYGDERRTEIT
+482 KYGDARRTEISH
-493 YGDIELNEEDLI
+493 GDIELNEEDLI
-505 PREQVVVTLTHRGY
+505 PREQVVVTLTRRGY
-519 IKRTPVTDYRS
+519 IKRTPATDYRS
-530 QRRGGKGVMGAKRVG
+530 QRRGGKGVVGAKRVG
-545 EEDYVEHLQVAST
+545 DEDYVEFLQVAST

-573 LRTHEVPDVSR
+573 LRTHEIPDVSR
-584 QAKGTAVINLVELD
+584 QAKGTAVINLLEMD
-598 QGERVTA
+598 QGERVTS
-605 MLSVDAYSDETY
+605 MLSVDGYSEETF

-630 PAAAYAS
+630 PAAAYAA
-637 VRRNGLIAMSLS
+637 VRRNGLIAMNLS

-654 IWVRIS
+654 NWVAVS
-660 TGGDQIL
+660 NGSDEIL
-667 LVTRQGK
+667 LVTRRGK
-674 ALRFSEKQVRP
+674 ALRFSERQVRP

-693 TAVRLRGNDL
+693 TGVRLQAGDL
-703 VAGMDIVRPDSYVL
+703 LAGMDLIRPGGHVL
-717 VVTQNGYGKLTPI
+717 VVTERGYGKLTPVA
-730 SDYPIKSRAI
+730 DYPVKNRAI

-754 GEIVGMN
+754 GEIVGTRM
-761 IVDELSDEL
+761 VEDLSEEL
-770 MLISTGGQII
+770 MLISTKGQII

-785 GVRISGRQ
+785 GIRISGRQ
-793 TRGVILMRLDDGDL
+793 TRGVILMRLEDSDL

-814 APPGDLEEE
+814 APPGDLEEA

>member
-1 VAIDQ
+1 MAEGQ
-6 GGGRVG
+6 GGGAG
-12 GVRGVE
+12 QLRGVE
-18 LVQEMRESYLVYAM
+18 LVSEMRESYLVYAM

-47 KPVQRRILYAMQD
+47 KPVQRRILYAMQE

-137 AEMLADIEKETVDF
+137 AEMVADIDKQTVDF
-151 IDNYAATKQEP
+151 VDNYSATKQEP
-162 SVLPAAMPNLLVNG
+162 AVLPSALPNLLVNG
-176 ASGIAVG
+176 AAGIAVG

-189 PHNLTEVCNG
+189 PHNLSEVCDG
-199 LVQLIDNPESSTEEL
+199 LVRLIDNPEASTEEL
-214 MKLIPG
+214 MRLIPG

-230 ARDLAQVYGT
+230 GKDLPQVYGT
-240 GHGRVVQRARVIFEE
+240 GHGRVVQRARVTFEE
-255 SKAGREQIIV
+255 SKSGREQIIV
-265 TELPYQVNPSRVLQT
+265 SELPYQVNPSRVLQT

-332 STFSCILLALVDGR
+332 SSFTCILLALVDGR
-346 PQVLSLRNILQHYL
+346 PQVLSLRSLLQHYL
-360 EYRREVV
+360 EHRREVV
-367 ERRTRHDLERA
+367 ERRTQHELERA
-378 RERAHIVEGLRIALQ
+378 RERAHIVEGLRICLQ

-401 IRAASDEATAQRQ
+401 IRAAPDEVTAQRQ
-414 LEGRFNLSD
+414 MEERFGLTD

-442 DKLEAEHAELLER
+442 ERLEQEHRELMERIAELEEILSSRANLMAVVRAELL
-455 MTALEAILATRERLM
+455 T
-470 GVVREEL
+470 
-477 LALRK
+477 LRR
-482 KYGDERRTEIT
+482 KYGDARRTEISH
-493 YGDIELNEEDLI
+493 GDIELSEEDLI
-505 PREQVVVTLTHRGY
+505 PREQVVVTLTRRGY
-519 IKRTPVTDYRS
+519 IKRTPATDYRS
-530 QRRGGKGVMGAKRVG
+530 QRRGGKGVVGAKRVG
-545 EEDYVEHLQVAST
+545 DEDYVEFLQVAST

-573 LRTHEVPDVSR
+573 LRTHEIPDVSR
-584 QAKGTAVINLVELD
+584 QAKGTAVINLLEMD
-598 QGERVTA
+598 QGERVTS
-605 MLSVDAYSDETY
+605 MLSVDGYSEETF

-630 PAAAYAS
+630 PASAYSA
-637 VRRNGLIAMSLS
+637 VRRNGLIAMNLS

-654 IWVRIS
+654 NWVAVS
-660 TGGDQIL
+660 NGGDEIL
-667 LVTRQGK
+667 LVTRRGK
-674 ALRFSEKQVRP
+674 ALRFSERQVRP

-693 TAVRLRGNDL
+693 TGVRLQAGDL
-703 VAGMDIVRPDSYVL
+703 LAGMDLIRPGGHVL
-717 VVTQNGYGKLTPI
+717 VVTERGYGKLTPVA
-730 SDYPIKSRAI
+730 DYPIKNRAI

-754 GEIVGMN
+754 GEIVGTRM
-761 IVDELSDEL
+761 VQDLSEEL
-770 MLISTGGQII
+770 MLISTKGQII

-785 GVRISGRQ
+785 GIRISGRQ
-793 TRGVILMRLDDGDL
+793 TRGVILMRLEDSDL

-814 APPGDLEEE
+814 APPGDLEEA

>member
-1 VAIDQ
+1 MVLDQ
-6 GGGRVG
+6 GGHQG
-12 GVRGVE
+12 GGIRAVE
-18 LVQEMRESYLVYAM
+18 LVSEMRDSYLVYAM

-47 KPVQRRILYAMQD
+47 KPVQRRILYAMHD
-60 QGMTPGASHQKCAAI
+60 QGMTPGRGTHKCAAI
-75 VGEVLKNYHPHGDIS
+75 VGEVLKNYHPHGDVS
-90 VYDTLVRLAQPWVM
+90 VYDTLVRLAQPWVL
-104 RYPLVDGQGNF
+104 RYPLVEGQGNF

-125 YRYTEARMAPIA
+125 YRYTEARMTSIA
-137 AEMLADIEKETVDF
+137 AEMLADIEKDTVNF
-151 IDNYAATKQEP
+151 VDNYSAKKLEP
-162 SVLPAAMPNLLVNG
+162 ALLPAAMPNLLVNG

-189 PHNLTEVCNG
+189 PHNMTEVCNG
-199 LVQLIDNPESSTEEL
+199 LVHMIDHPECTTEDL
-214 MKLIPG
+214 MRLIPG

-230 ARDLAQVYGT
+230 ARDLPQVYGT
-240 GHGRVVQRARVIFEE
+240 GHGRVVQRARVLFEE
-255 SKAGREQIIV
+255 SKSGREQIIV
-265 TELPYQVNPSRVLQT
+265 TELPYQVNPSTVLQT

-290 EGIADL
+290 EGVADL

-346 PQVLSLRNILQHYL
+346 PQVLSLRAMLEHYL
-360 EYRREVV
+360 NYRREVV

-378 RERAHIVEGLRIALQ
+378 RERAHIIEGLRICLQ

-401 IRAASDEATAQRQ
+401 IRAAPDEVTAQRQ
-414 LEGRFNLSD
+414 LEQRFGLSE

-442 DKLEAEHAELLER
+442 EKLEQEHAEVMARIGE
-455 MTALEAILATRERLM
+455 LEAILASREQVLA
-470 GVVREEL
+470 VVREEL
-477 LALRK
+477 LTIRR

-505 PREQVVVTLTHRGY
+505 PKEQVVVTLTHRGY
-519 IKRTPVTDYRS
+519 IKRTPATDYRS

-598 QGERVTA
+598 QGERVTS

-630 PAAAYAS
+630 PAAAYAA
-637 VRRNGLIAMSLS
+637 VRRNGLIAMNLS

-654 IWVRIS
+654 NWVRIS
-660 TGGDQIL
+660 TGGDQIVL
-667 LVTRQGK
+667 ATRRGK

-693 TAVRLRGNDL
+693 TAVRLQKDDL
-703 VAGMDIVRPDSYVL
+703 VAGVDIVRPDGYVL
-717 VVTQNGYGKLTPI
+717 VVTQNGYGKLTPVAE
-730 SDYPIKSRAI
+730 YPVKSRAI
-740 QGVYTLDQHAISKV
+740 QGVYTLDQHAIAKV
-754 GEIVGMN
+754 GEIVGMHL
-761 IVDELSDEL
+761 VEDLSQEL
-770 MLISTGGQII
+770 MLISTRGQII
-780 RIPLE
+780 RMPLE
-785 GVRISGRQ
+785 GVRISSRQ
-793 TRGVILMRLDDGDL
+793 TRGVILMRLDDGDQ

-814 APPGDLEEE
+814 APPGDLEES

>member
-1 VAIDQ
+1 
-6 GGGRVG
+6 
-12 GVRGVE
+12 
-18 LVQEMRESYLVYAM
+18 
-32 SVIVARALPDVRDGL
+32 
-47 KPVQRRILYAMQD
+47 
-60 QGMTPGASHQKCAAI
+60 
-75 VGEVLKNYHPHGDIS
+75 
-90 VYDTLVRLAQPWVM
+90 
-104 RYPLVDGQGNF
+104 
-115 GSPEGDPAAA
+115 
-125 YRYTEARMAPIA
+125 
-137 AEMLADIEKETVDF
+137 
-151 IDNYAATKQEP
+151 
-162 SVLPAAMPNLLVNG
+162 
-176 ASGIAVG
+176 
-183 MATSIP
+183 
-189 PHNLTEVCNG
+189 
-199 LVQLIDNPESSTEEL
+199 
-214 MKLIPG
+214 
-220 PDFPTGGIIY
+220 
-230 ARDLAQVYGT
+230 
-240 GHGRVVQRARVIFEE
+240 
-255 SKAGREQIIV
+255 
-265 TELPYQVNPSRVLQT
+265 
-280 IAELVNERKL
+280 
-290 EGIADL
+290 
-296 RNETGRREGTRLVI
+296 
-310 ELKRDAR
+310 
-317 PYTVLNNLYKHTQLQ
+317 
-332 STFSCILLALVDGR
+332 
-346 PQVLSLRNILQHYL
+346 
-360 EYRREVV
+360 
-367 ERRTRHDLERA
+367 
-378 RERAHIVEGLRIALQ
+378 
-393 NLDEVIRL
+393 
-401 IRAASDEATAQRQ
+401 
-414 LEGRFNLSD
+414 
-423 RQSKAIVDMR
+423 
-433 LGRLTRLER
+433 
-442 DKLEAEHAELLER
+442 
-455 MTALEAILATRERLM
+455 
-470 GVVREEL
+470 VVREEL

-505 PREQVVVTLTHRGY
+505 PREQVVVTLTHRSY

-573 LRTHEVPDVSR
+573 LRTHEIPDVSR

-667 LVTRQGK
+667 LVTRRGK

-693 TAVRLRGNDL
+693 TAVRLRGTDL

-740 QGVYTLDQHAISKV
+740 QGVYTLDQHAIAKV

-761 IVDELSDEL
+761 IVDELTDEL
-770 MLISTGGQII
+770 MLISSGGQII

>member
-1 VAIDQ
+1 MAIDQ

-125 YRYTEARMAPIA
+125 YRYTESRMTPIA
-137 AEMLADIEKETVDF
+137 AEMLADIEKDTVDF
-151 IDNYAATKQEP
+151 VDNYAATKKEP

-199 LVQLIDNPESSTEEL
+199 LVHMIDNPECTTEDL

-230 ARDLAQVYGT
+230 GRDLPQVYGT

-290 EGIADL
+290 DGIADL

-332 STFSCILLALVDGR
+332 STFSCILLALVDGQ
-346 PQVLSLRNILQHYL
+346 PQILSLRNILHHYL
-360 EYRREVV
+360 EYRRTVV

-378 RERAHIVEGLRIALQ
+378 RERAHIVDGLRICLQ
-393 NLDEVIRL
+393 NLDDVIKL
-401 IRAASDEATAQRQ
+401 IRAAPDEATAQRQ
-414 LEGRFNLSD
+414 LEERFSLSD

-442 DKLEAEHAELLER
+442 DKLEAEHAELMER
-455 MTALEAILATRERLM
+455 IAALEGILETRERLM
-470 GVVREEL
+470 GVVREEI

-482 KYGDERRTEIT
+482 KFGDERRTEIT
-493 YGDIELNEEDLI
+493 YG
-505 PREQVVVTLTHRGY
+505 
-519 IKRTPVTDYRS
+519 
-530 QRRGGKGVMGAKRVG
+530 
-545 EEDYVEHLQVAST
+545 
-558 HSDMLFFTNRGRVFR
+558 
-573 LRTHEVPDVSR
+573 
-584 QAKGTAVINLVELD
+584 
-598 QGERVTA
+598 
-605 MLSVDAYSDETY
+605 
-617 MVMATLRGHIKKT
+617 
-630 PAAAYAS
+630 
-637 VRRNGLIAMSLS
+637 
-649 EGDEL
+649 
-654 IWVRIS
+654 
-660 TGGDQIL
+660 
-667 LVTRQGK
+667 
-674 ALRFSEKQVRP
+674 
-685 MGRDTQGV
+685 
-693 TAVRLRGNDL
+693 
-703 VAGMDIVRPDSYVL
+703 
-717 VVTQNGYGKLTPI
+717 
-730 SDYPIKSRAI
+730 
-740 QGVYTLDQHAISKV
+740 
-754 GEIVGMN
+754 
-761 IVDELSDEL
+761 
-770 MLISTGGQII
+770 
-780 RIPLE
+780 
-785 GVRISGRQ
+785 
-793 TRGVILMRLDDGDL
+793 
-807 VGSIAGV
+807 
-814 APPGDLEEE
+814 

>member
-1 VAIDQ
+1 MAEGE
-6 GGGRVG
+6 GGGAG
-12 GVRGVE
+12 QLRGVE
-18 LVQEMRESYLVYAM
+18 LVSEMRESYLVYAM

-47 KPVQRRILYAMQD
+47 KPVQRRILYAMQE

-137 AEMLADIEKETVDF
+137 AEMVADIDKQTVDF
-151 IDNYAATKQEP
+151 VDNYSATKQEP
-162 SVLPAAMPNLLVNG
+162 AVLPSALPNLLVNG
-176 ASGIAVG
+176 AAGIAVG

-189 PHNLTEVCNG
+189 PHNLSEVCDG
-199 LVQLIDNPESSTEEL
+199 LVRLIDNPEASTEEL
-214 MKLIPG
+214 MRLIPG

-230 ARDLAQVYGT
+230 GKDLPQVYGT
-240 GHGRVVQRARVIFEE
+240 GHGRVVQRARVTFEE
-255 SKAGREQIIV
+255 SKSGREQIIV

-332 STFSCILLALVDGR
+332 SSFTCILLALVDGR
-346 PQVLSLRNILQHYL
+346 PQVLSLRSLLQHYL
-360 EYRREVV
+360 EHRREVV
-367 ERRTRHDLERA
+367 ERRTQHELERA
-378 RERAHIVEGLRIALQ
+378 RERAHIVEGLRICLQ

-401 IRAASDEATAQRQ
+401 IRAAPDEATAQRQ
-414 LEGRFNLSD
+414 MEQRFGLTD
-423 RQSKAIVDMR
+423 RQSKAVVDMR

-442 DKLEAEHAELLER
+442 ERLEQEHRELMERIAELEEILSSRANLMAVVRAELL
-455 MTALEAILATRERLM
+455 T
-470 GVVREEL
+470 
-477 LALRK
+477 LRR
-482 KYGDERRTEIT
+482 KYGDARRTEISH
-493 YGDIELNEEDLI
+493 GDIELNEEDLI
-505 PREQVVVTLTHRGY
+505 PREQVVVTLTRRGY
-519 IKRTPVTDYRS
+519 IKRTPATDYRS
-530 QRRGGKGVMGAKRVG
+530 QRRGGKGVVGAKRVG
-545 EEDYVEHLQVAST
+545 DEDYVEFLQVAST

-573 LRTHEVPDVSR
+573 LRTHEIPDVSR
-584 QAKGTAVINLVELD
+584 QAKGTAVINLLEMD
-598 QGERVTA
+598 QGERVTS
-605 MLSVDAYSDETY
+605 MLSVDGYSEETF

-630 PAAAYAS
+630 PAAAYAA
-637 VRRNGLIAMSLS
+637 VRRNGLIAMNLS

-654 IWVRIS
+654 NWVAVS
-660 TGGDQIL
+660 NGSDEIL
-667 LVTRQGK
+667 LVTRRGK
-674 ALRFSEKQVRP
+674 ALRFSERQVRP

-693 TAVRLRGNDL
+693 TGVRLQAGDL
-703 VAGMDIVRPDSYVL
+703 LAGMDLIRPGGHVL
-717 VVTQNGYGKLTPI
+717 VVTERGYGKLTPVA
-730 SDYPIKSRAI
+730 DYPVKNRAI

-754 GEIVGMN
+754 GEIVGTRM
-761 IVDELSDEL
+761 VQDLSEEL
-770 MLISTGGQII
+770 MLISTKGQII

-785 GVRISGRQ
+785 GIRISGRQ
-793 TRGVILMRLDDGDL
+793 TRGVILMRLEDSDL

-814 APPGDLEEE
+814 APPGDLEEA

>member
-1 VAIDQ
+1 MAEGQ
-6 GGGRVG
+6 GGGAG
-12 GVRGVE
+12 QLRGVE
-18 LVQEMRESYLVYAM
+18 LVSEMRESYLVYAM

-47 KPVQRRILYAMQD
+47 KPVQRRILYAMQE

-137 AEMLADIEKETVDF
+137 AEMVADIDKQTVDF
-151 IDNYAATKQEP
+151 VDNYSATKQEP
-162 SVLPAAMPNLLVNG
+162 VVLPSALPNLLVNG
-176 ASGIAVG
+176 AAGIAVG

-189 PHNLTEVCNG
+189 PHNLSEVCDG
-199 LVQLIDNPESSTEEL
+199 LVRLIDNPEASTEEL
-214 MKLIPG
+214 MRLIPG

-230 ARDLAQVYGT
+230 GKDLPQVYGT
-240 GHGRVVQRARVIFEE
+240 GHGRVVQRARVTFEE
-255 SKAGREQIIV
+255 SKSGREQIIV

-332 STFSCILLALVDGR
+332 SSFTCILLALVDGR
-346 PQVLSLRNILQHYL
+346 PQVLSLRSLLQHYL
-360 EYRREVV
+360 EHRREVV
-367 ERRTRHDLERA
+367 ERRTQHELERA
-378 RERAHIVEGLRIALQ
+378 RERAHIVEGLRICLQ

-401 IRAASDEATAQRQ
+401 IRAAPDEATAQRQ
-414 LEGRFNLSD
+414 LEERFGLTD

-442 DKLEAEHAELLER
+442 ERLEQEHRELMERIAELEEILSSRANLMAVVRAELL
-455 MTALEAILATRERLM
+455 T
-470 GVVREEL
+470 
-477 LALRK
+477 LRR
-482 KYGDERRTEIT
+482 KYGDARRTEISH
-493 YGDIELNEEDLI
+493 GDIELNEEDLI
-505 PREQVVVTLTHRGY
+505 PREQVVVTLTRRGY
-519 IKRTPVTDYRS
+519 IKRTPATDYRS
-530 QRRGGKGVMGAKRVG
+530 QRRGGKGVVGAKRVG
-545 EEDYVEHLQVAST
+545 DEDYVEFLQVAST

-573 LRTHEVPDVSR
+573 LRTHEIPDVSR
-584 QAKGTAVINLVELD
+584 QAKGTAVINLLEMD
-598 QGERVTA
+598 QGERVTS
-605 MLSVDAYSDETY
+605 MLSVDGYSEETF

-630 PAAAYAS
+630 PAAAYAA
-637 VRRNGLIAMSLS
+637 VRRNGLIAMNLS
-649 EGDEL
+649 DGDEL
-654 IWVRIS
+654 NWVAVS
-660 TGGDQIL
+660 NGSDEIL
-667 LVTRQGK
+667 LVTRRGK
-674 ALRFSEKQVRP
+674 ALRFSERQVRP

-693 TAVRLRGNDL
+693 TGVRLQAGDL
-703 VAGMDIVRPDSYVL
+703 LAGMDLIRPGGHVL
-717 VVTQNGYGKLTPI
+717 VVTERGYGKLTPVA
-730 SDYPIKSRAI
+730 DYPVKNRAI

-754 GEIVGMN
+754 GEIVGTRM
-761 IVDELSDEL
+761 VEDLSEEL
-770 MLISTGGQII
+770 MLISTKGQII

-785 GVRISGRQ
+785 GIRISGRQ
-793 TRGVILMRLDDGDL
+793 TRGVILMRLEDSDL

-814 APPGDLEEE
+814 APPGDLEEA

>member
-1 VAIDQ
+1 MAINQ
-6 GGGRVG
+6 GGTGE
-12 GVRGVE
+12 VRAVE

-47 KPVQRRILYAMQD
+47 KPVQRRILYAMYD
-60 QGMTPGASHQKCAAI
+60 QGITPGSRHQKCAAI
-75 VGEVLKNYHPHGDIS
+75 VGEVLKNYHPHGDLS
-90 VYDTLVRLAQPWVM
+90 VYDSLVRLAQPWVM
-104 RYPLVDGQGNF
+104 RYPLVDPQGNF

-137 AEMLADIEKETVDF
+137 SEMLADIEKETVDF
-151 IDNYAATKQEP
+151 GDNYSATKQEP
-162 SVLPAAMPNLLVNG
+162 LVLPSALPNLLVNG

-199 LVQLIDNPESSTEEL
+199 LVYLIDHPDASTEDL

-220 PDFPTGGIIY
+220 PDFPTGGLIY
-230 ARDLAQVYGT
+230 GRDIAQVYGT
-240 GHGRVVQRARVIFEE
+240 GHGRIVQRARVEFEE

-265 TELPYQVNPSRVLQT
+265 RELPYQVNPSRVLQT

-332 STFSCILLALVDGR
+332 STFACILLALVDGR
-346 PQVLSLRNILQHYL
+346 PQVLSLRLMLQHYL
-360 EYRREVV
+360 DHRREVV
-367 ERRTRHDLERA
+367 ERRTRHDLQRA
-378 RERAHIVEGLRIALQ
+378 RDRAHIVEGLRIALQ

-401 IRAASDEATAQRQ
+401 IRAAPDEETAQRQ
-414 LEGRFNLSD
+414 LEQRFALSQ

-442 DKLEAEHAELLER
+442 QRLDEEHAELLRTIAE
-455 MTALEAILATRERLM
+455 LEAILASRERVM
-470 GVVREEL
+470 GVVRTEL

-519 IKRTPVTDYRS
+519 IKRTPTSDYRS
-530 QRRGGKGVMGAKRVG
+530 QQRGGKGVMGAKRVG
-545 EEDYVEHLQVAST
+545 EEDYVEHLRVGST

-573 LRTHEVPDVSR
+573 LRTHEIPDVSR
-584 QAKGTAVINLVELD
+584 QAKGVAVVNLLEVE
-598 QGERVTA
+598 QGERVTS
-605 MLSVDAYSDETY
+605 MLSVDAYSDEAY
-617 MVMATLRGHIKKT
+617 MVMATSRGMIKKT

-637 VRRNGLIAMSLS
+637 VRRNGLIAMNLADD
-649 EGDEL
+649 DEL
-654 IWVRIS
+654 NWVRIS
-660 TGGDQIL
+660 TGGDELL
-667 LVTRQGK
+667 LVTRRGK
-674 ALRFSEKQVRP
+674 ALRFSERQVRP
-685 MGRDTQGV
+685 MGRDTMGV
-693 TAVRLRGNDL
+693 TAVRLQPGDL
-703 VAGMDIVRPDSYVL
+703 VAGMDIARHSGYVL
-717 VVTQNGYGKLTPI
+717 VVTERGFGKLTPV
-730 SDYPIKSRAI
+730 SDYPVKSRAI

-754 GEIVGMN
+754 GEIVGMR
-761 IVDELSDEL
+761 VVEDLSEEL
-770 MLISTGGQII
+770 MLISTNGQII

-793 TRGVILMRLDDGDL
+793 TRGVILMRLDDRDL
-807 VGSIAGV
+807 IGSIAGV
-814 APPGDLEEE
+814 APPGDLEENA

>member
-1 VAIDQ
+1 MAERQ
-6 GGGRVG
+6 GGGAG
-12 GVRGVE
+12 QLRGVE
-18 LVQEMRESYLVYAM
+18 LVSEMRESYLVYAM

-47 KPVQRRILYAMQD
+47 KPVQRRILYAMQE

-137 AEMLADIEKETVDF
+137 AEMVADIDKQTVDF
-151 IDNYAATKQEP
+151 VDNYSATKQEP
-162 SVLPAAMPNLLVNG
+162 AVLPSALPNLLVNG
-176 ASGIAVG
+176 AAGIAVG

-189 PHNLTEVCNG
+189 PHNLSEVCDG
-199 LVQLIDNPESSTEEL
+199 LVRLIDNPEASTEEL
-214 MKLIPG
+214 MRLIPG

-230 ARDLAQVYGT
+230 GKDLPQVYGT
-240 GHGRVVQRARVIFEE
+240 GHGRVVQRARVTFEE
-255 SKAGREQIIV
+255 SKSGREQIIV

-332 STFSCILLALVDGR
+332 SSFTCILLALVDGR
-346 PQVLSLRNILQHYL
+346 PQVLSLRSLLQHYL
-360 EYRREVV
+360 EHRREVV
-367 ERRTRHDLERA
+367 ERRTQHELERA
-378 RERAHIVEGLRIALQ
+378 RERAHIVEGLRICLQ

-401 IRAASDEATAQRQ
+401 IRAAPDEATAQRQ
-414 LEGRFNLSD
+414 MEERFGLTD

-442 DKLEAEHAELLER
+442 ERLEQEHRELMERIAELEEILSSRANLMAVVRAELL
-455 MTALEAILATRERLM
+455 T
-470 GVVREEL
+470 
-477 LALRK
+477 LRR
-482 KYGDERRTEIT
+482 KYGDARRTEISH
-493 YGDIELNEEDLI
+493 GDIELNEEDLI
-505 PREQVVVTLTHRGY
+505 PREQVVVTLTRRGY
-519 IKRTPVTDYRS
+519 IKRTPATDYRS
-530 QRRGGKGVMGAKRVG
+530 QRRGGKGVVGAKRVG
-545 EEDYVEHLQVAST
+545 DEDYVEFLQVAST

-573 LRTHEVPDVSR
+573 LRTHEIPDVSR
-584 QAKGTAVINLVELD
+584 QAKGTAVINLLEMD
-598 QGERVTA
+598 QGERVTS
-605 MLSVDAYSDETY
+605 MLSVDGYSEETF

-630 PAAAYAS
+630 PASAYSA
-637 VRRNGLIAMSLS
+637 VRRNGLIAMNLS

-654 IWVRIS
+654 NWVAVS
-660 TGGDQIL
+660 NGSDEIL
-667 LVTRQGK
+667 LVTRRGK
-674 ALRFSEKQVRP
+674 ALRFSERQVRP

-693 TAVRLRGNDL
+693 TGVRLQAGDL
-703 VAGMDIVRPDSYVL
+703 LAGMDLIRPGGHVL
-717 VVTQNGYGKLTPI
+717 VVTERGYGKLTPVA
-730 SDYPIKSRAI
+730 DYPVKNRAI

-754 GEIVGMN
+754 GEIVGTRM
-761 IVDELSDEL
+761 VEDLSEEL
-770 MLISTGGQII
+770 MLISTKGQII

-785 GVRISGRQ
+785 GIRISGRQ
-793 TRGVILMRLDDGDL
+793 TRGVILMRLEDSDL

-814 APPGDLEEE
+814 APPGDLEEA